1 MILFN
6 ITLLIWGILIYILK
20 SHLNFKWRNYLLFGL
35 PAAFAFWCFYEPM
48 RFSVPP
54 AYSFELATI
63 NLSPGEAGQTAFD
76 WTSCLQVIYV
86 AGLMFSLLAMIVQA
100 KKILALKK
108 RSTPLGNKCFEIH
121 PSDKQSAF
129 NFFGWIFMP
138 SISTEE
144 LKTTMLIH
152 EEVHRRKYHSTE
164 KLLMGL
170 LQALFWFNPGIY
182 LLTNTLNVLQ
192 EAQADHLSLQKINQ
206 TKYAQA
212 LLSSAMGS
220 TERLS
225 FGLSFSQHTNLK
237 TRIKMMY
244 QKPKRSI
251 AIAVMSISCICILTV
266 TACEK
271 AQAGNDASSRTQME
285 MSEKPA
291 EYTGGN
297 EAMMNYIINNLE
309 YPKNE
314 DGEEVEGKVFVKF
327 TVSKTGDV
335 ENVTVIKGIHPV
347 FDEAAKKVVAS
358 FPKWSPATKDGSPVS
373 SELTLPIMFQ
383 YD

>member
-6 ITLLIWGILIYILK
+6 ITLLIWGILMYILK

-63 NLSPGEAGQTAFD
+63 NLNPGEAAQTAFD
-76 WTSCLQVIYV
+76 WTSCLEVIYV
-86 AGLMFSLLAMIVQA
+86 VGLMFSLLAMIVQV
-100 KKILALKK
+100 KKILALKM
-108 RSTPLGNKCFEIH
+108 RSTPLGNNCFEIH
-121 PSDKQSAF
+121 PRDKQSAF

-138 SISTEE
+138 SNSTEE

-170 LQALFWFNPGIY
+170 FQALFWINPGVY
-182 LLTNTLNVLQ
+182 LLTKTLNVLQ

-206 TKYAQA
+206 TKYVQA

-244 QKPKRSI
+244 QKPKRRI
-251 AIAVMSISCICILTV
+251 ALATMSISCICLLV
-266 TACEK
+266 VSACEK
-271 AQAGNDASSRTQME
+271 AQAGDENSSSTEIIQR
-285 MSEKPA
+285 EKPA
-291 EYTGGN
+291 EYPGGN
-297 EAMMNYIINNLE
+297 EAMMRYIMGHLE
-309 YPKNE
+309 YPKLE
-314 DGEEVEGKVFVKF
+314 DGEEVAGKVFVKF
-327 TVSKTGDV
+327 TITETGDV
-335 ENVTVIKGIHPV
+335 ENVTVIRGIHPV
-347 FDEAAKKVVAS
+347 FDEAARKVVAS
-358 FPKWSPATKDGSPVS
+358 FPKWSPAMINGKAVS